1 MAFAA
6 VPAAAQQSGGEA
18 LAPEVL
24 NTPGAAEILR
34 ERVFARVQSLQS
46 LQALRAAGSSS
57 LGFPGAAP
65 AAAPSDPN
73 GGDPLRLERS
83 AANQQAV
90 ARIPSRGGDAGFLA
104 GFSAGQ
110 ARAASRIKP
119 PSFGGDGGGGFGE
132 PVVVNQSQTL
142 VVNAQGS
149 PVSIGNNNIVQQQVA
164 NSTAISTGGGG
175 PASATSSVSNN
186 GKPPS
191 ASPQPS
197 TGGSALIIG
206 GVPIPTA
213 R

>member
-34 ERVFARVQSLQS
+34 ERAFARVQSLQS

-65 AAAPSDPN
+65 AAAAPSDPN

-83 AANQQAV
+83 AVNQEAV
-90 ARIPSRGGDAGFLA
+90 ARIPSRGGDPGFLA
-104 GFSAGQ
+104 GFTAGQ
-110 ARAASRIKP
+110 ARAASRIRA
-119 PSFGGDGGGGFGE
+119 PSFAGDAFGE

-164 NSTAISTGGGG
+164 NSTAISTGGGA
-175 PASATSSVSNN
+175 PASATSSLINS
-186 GKPPS
+186 GQPPAAPLQPS
-191 ASPQPS
+191 A
-197 TGGSALIIG
+197 GGSTLIIG
-206 GVPIPTA
+206 GVPIPTT